1 MSGDHNLL
9 RDFQTIMAVSRAFGS
24 ERDLDRLLG
33 IILSAAAELVR
44 ADRASLFLV
53 DQESHELWTRIAQH
67 AAEIRLPLGS
77 GIAGTVASTGETIN
91 IPAAYA
97 DERFS
102 RDNDQRS
109 GYRTRAILCM
119 PLRSHREAVVGVI
132 QVLNRTD
139 GQPFDAYDEQ
149 VLAALCSQ
157 AAVAI
162 DTAQLIQR
170 DRERERLARDMEL
183 ARQIQLSLLPQDPP
197 TFPGWVFAAYAK
209 SCDQTG
215 GDYHD
220 FIRVPQSNR
229 VDVVVGDVSGHGL
242 GAAMVMSTARALLH
256 ALEENAGEPAE
267 LVTRL
272 NRLLERDL
280 ADDTFMSLLLSRLG
294 SDGSCAYVS
303 AGHEPPLIWRA
314 GRAPTG
320 TGFDAP
326 GDTDFLLGMLD
337 DTVYT
342 AFAIAPLAAGDL
354 LVQFT
359 DGIFEAQGADGEMF
373 GMERL
378 RDVIVAHAN
387 KGAAAVC
394 AAVVAAVDAHLGGT
408 PAHDDITLVVAERR

>member
-1 MSGDHNLL
+1 MRGPDDLL
-9 RDFQTIMAVSRAFGS
+9 RDFQTIMAVSRAMGS

-33 IILSAAAELVR
+33 LILGAAADLVG

-53 DQESHELWTRIAQH
+53 DAERGELWTRIAQH
-67 AAEIRLPLGS
+67 AQEIRLPLGS
-77 GIAGTVASTGETIN
+77 GIAGSVATTGATIN
-91 IPAAYA
+91 IPEAYS
-97 DERFS
+97 DPRFNP
-102 RDNDQRS
+102 DNDRRS
-109 GYRTRAILCM
+109 GYRTHSILCM

-132 QVLNRTD
+132 QVLNRRD
-139 GQPFDAYDEQ
+139 ARPFDAYDEQ

-162 DTAQLIQR
+162 DNAQLIQR

-183 ARQIQLSLLPQDPP
+183 ARQIQLSLLPLEAPA
-197 TFPGWVFAAYAK
+197 FPGWAFRAYAR

-220 FIRVPQSNR
+220 FIPVAGSL
-229 VDVVVGDVSGHGL
+229 DVVVGDVSGHGL

-256 ALEENAGEPAE
+256 ALEENPGDPGA

-294 SDGSCAYVS
+294 ADGSCAYVS
-303 AGHEPPLIWRA
+303 AGHEPPLVWRA
-314 GRAPTG
+314 GR
-320 TGFDAP
+320 GFDPP

-342 AFAIAPLAAGDL
+342 AQVLPALTRGDL

-359 DGIFEAQGADGEMF
+359 DGIFEAQRPDGDLF

-378 RDVIVAHAN
+378 RDTVAAHATE
-387 KGAAAVC
+387 GASAVC
-394 AAVVAAVDAHLGGT
+394 AAVVAAVQAHLGSA
-408 PAHDDITLVVAERR
+408 PAHDDITLVVAERT